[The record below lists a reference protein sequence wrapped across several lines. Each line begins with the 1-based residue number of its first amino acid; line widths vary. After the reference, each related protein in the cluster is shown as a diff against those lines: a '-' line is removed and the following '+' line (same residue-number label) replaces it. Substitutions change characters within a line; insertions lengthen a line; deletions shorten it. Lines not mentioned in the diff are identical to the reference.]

1 MGDHAE
7 TGMQR
12 RALAVL
18 AFGLMLAMTT
28 WFSTSA
34 VLPELRDRWELSTN
48 ASSLLVVVLQ
58 LGFVVGAVASAV
70 IGFADRID
78 PRRLIFVA
86 AVFAALANAAIVPI
100 DQYGA
105 AVVLRLLTGAFL
117 AGVYPP
123 ALKLV
128 STWFRVGR
136 GTAMGVMIAALT
148 LGSAAPHLLNGV
160 GGAHWTVVMI
170 ASSVL
175 TVIGGGVVAVLGR
188 NGPYPFPTTTFEA
201 RHAWQALQEPEVR
214 RASVAYLGH
223 MWELYAMWA
232 WIALFLADTVDEH
245 GSGLNPS
252 LLAFAVIAAG
262 APGSVLAGMAGERVG
277 KRRSAI
283 VAMLVSGTAALLV
296 AVPGLPLWLVMLVA
310 LAWGASVVA
319 DSAQLSAIVS
329 ERADQ
334 RYVGTAL
341 TAQLAFGF
349 LLTIATMWL
358 VPFVEGRAGWW
369 AAFAMLAPGPLL
381 GAWALRSLAEHP
393 AVATTEP
400 RLTLAPVLNPER

>member
-1 MGDHAE
+1 
-7 TGMQR
+7 
-12 RALAVL
+12 
-18 AFGLMLAMTT
+18 
-28 WFSTSA
+28 
-34 VLPELRDRWELSTN
+34 
-48 ASSLLVVVLQ
+48 
-58 LGFVVGAVASAV
+58 
-70 IGFADRID
+70 
-78 PRRLIFVA
+78 
-86 AVFAALANAAIVPI
+86 
-100 DQYGA
+100 
-105 AVVLRLLTGAFL
+105 
-117 AGVYPP
+117 
-123 ALKLV
+123 
-128 STWFRVGR
+128 
-136 GTAMGVMIAALT
+136 
-148 LGSAAPHLLNGV
+148 
-160 GGAHWTVVMI
+160 
-170 ASSVL
+170 
-175 TVIGGGVVAVLGR
+175 VIGGGVVAVLGR

-232 WIALFLADTVDEH
+232 WIALFLADTVDEKS
-245 GSGLNPS
+245 SGLNPS
-252 LLAFAVIAAG
+252 ILAFAVIAAG

-296 AVPGLPLWLVMLVA
+296 AVPGLPIWLVMFVA

-400 RLTLAPVLNPER
+400 RLTLAPVSNPER